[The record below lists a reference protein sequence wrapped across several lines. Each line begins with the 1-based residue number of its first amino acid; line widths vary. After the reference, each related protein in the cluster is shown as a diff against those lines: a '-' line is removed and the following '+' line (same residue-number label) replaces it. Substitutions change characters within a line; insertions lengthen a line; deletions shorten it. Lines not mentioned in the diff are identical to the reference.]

1 MKEHQDLL
9 KFRVI
14 KYSENGTT
22 TTISDFPSLLQAS
35 TIADELY
42 RQSGYT
48 NSIVIEYDG
57 DIIYRAK
64 RRPLFSF

>member
-1 MKEHQDLL
+1 MSNTETLL
-9 KFRVI
+9 KFHI
-14 KYSENGTT
+14 MQHTENG
-22 TTISDFPSLLQAS
+22 IQKLSDCPSLLQAS
-35 TIADELY
+35 IIADEQY
-42 RQSGYT
+42 RQSGYK